1 MSKGLKALLPILIS
15 CCAVTTVTAQ
25 HTFPKANLSEFN
37 TYQDSLIRISDST
50 FNSTS
55 NESRFEQNAVFIKT
69 LVNALKINGSFNY
82 GFDSLKNIS
91 ILKSPDNIFKI
102 FSWQLPVDD
111 GTYRFF
117 GAIQLAT
124 KDGKLKLFPLI
135 DETEQLSD
143 ANQVTDNKNWFGA
156 RYYEIVPVKGA
167 GGTYYALLGWK
178 GNNQKTSKKVIE
190 ILSFVKDA
198 PVFGKNVFD
207 QKTPKG
213 RNRMIYEY
221 NKLNT
226 MTLKVDKQV
235 GMIILDHLAP
245 FTPDMEG
252 NFEYYASDLSFDGY
266 RIVGGR
272 LRLVEDVELKNDPN
286 DTDELYI
293 DPKDKNITP
302 IKKI

>member
-1 MSKGLKALLPILIS
+1 MSKALKPLILLMML
-15 CCAVTTVTAQ
+15 CCAVAKVTAQ
-25 HTFPKANLSEFN
+25 HTFPKGNLLEMN
-37 TYQDSLIRISDST
+37 KYQDSLVRISDST
-50 FNSTS
+50 YNSTS

-69 LVNALKINGSFNY
+69 LVNALKTNGSFNY
-82 GFDSLKNIS
+82 GFDSLKKIS
-91 ILKSPDNIFKI
+91 ILKSPDNLLKI
-102 FSWQLPVDD
+102 FSWHLPVDD
-111 GTYRFF
+111 GSYRFF

-135 DETEQLSD
+135 DETEQLAD
-143 ANQVTDNKNWFGA
+143 PNQVTDNKNWFGA
-156 RYYEIVPVKGA
+156 RYYEIIPVSGN
-167 GGTYYALLGWK
+167 GGTYYALIGWK
-178 GNNQKTSKKVIE
+178 GNNQKTTKKVIE

-226 MTLKVDKQV
+226 MTLKVDRQV
-235 GMIILDHLAP
+235 NMIILDHLAP
-245 FTPDMEG
+245 FTPDLEG

-266 RIVGGR
+266 RIAGGR

-286 DTDELYI
+286 DADELYI
-293 DPKDKNITP
+293 NPKDKNISP
-302 IKKI
+302 IKKL